1 MLQSTYKPALK
12 PPVPSAQAPLPPGW
26 TEHKAPS
33 GHTYYYNHETKKSTY
48 QRPSAAAP
56 QAAPP
61 QPPTA
66 PSYPHNAFPGAP
78 PYQQPGFNPQF
89 ARQQF
94 PGARG
99 GRGNFRGGH
108 HHQDRPRHEPK
119 DRPKHKYNIP
129 GCSPWLLVKTKL
141 GRRFVHNPETNESF
155 WKFPPDVMKGV
166 IEFDRIERE
175 KRERRERDE
184 PSDVEEEREA
194 AAALAAED
202 GQGDR
207 GKVVPNASREDKGY
221 DSDEYEE
228 VEVTDDEDAEEGDG
242 PSKRQRTDAE
252 DEEEAV
258 EFNEDDIAWQLE
270 AMGQYGDADDAGA
283 DEDQVMGEGEDLP
296 LSEEDSRALFRDM
309 LEDHH
314 CNPFWTWEKIIEEG
328 RVIADDR
335 YTVLPNMKSRK
346 EAWDDWSRDKVQSLK
361 EQREKAAKR
370 DPAIPYLT
378 FLHKHATPKLY
389 WPEFRRKYK
398 KEPEMKDPKLLDKD
412 REKWYREHIARL
424 KLPESTRKSDLSSLL
439 KSIPL
444 AQLNR
449 STSLA
454 ALPSS
459 LLRDLRYI
467 SLPSSVRDP
476 LIEAYISTLPPAPEP
491 TGQSAEEQEQAE
503 RRKMERERREN
514 ALAERERRV
523 HEEKRRQQRDL
534 AYGRDR
540 LREEEGELDRA
551 MKVGKEGLRAQLQG
565 LSTDDDDA
573 KKEDAQVE
581 KS

>member
-1 MLQSTYKPALK
+1 MLQSTYKPPPK
-12 PPVPSAQAPLPPGW
+12 PPAPAAQAPLPPGW

-33 GHTYYYNHETKKSTY
+33 GHTYYYNPETRKSTY
-48 QRPSAAAP
+48 QRPGAVP
-56 QAAPP
+56 QVAPP
-61 QPPTA
+61 QPPA
-66 PSYPHNAFPGAP
+66 PSFPQNVYPGP
-78 PYQQPGFNPQF
+78 PPHQQPGLNPQF
-89 ARQQF
+89 AQQHF

-108 HHQDRPRHEPK
+108 HQDRRRHEPQ
-119 DRPKHKYNIP
+119 DRPKHKYTIP

-155 WKFPPDVMKGV
+155 WKFPADVMKGV

-175 KRERRERDE
+175 KKERRERGE

-202 GQGDR
+202 GKGEAAH
-207 GKVVPNASREDKGY
+207 VVPTREAKGY

-228 VEVTDDEDAEEGDG
+228 VEVTDDEDAEEEDG

-270 AMGQYGDADDAGA
+270 ATGQDGLDAGA
-283 DEDQVMGEGEDLP
+283 DQDQDMDEGEDLP

-328 RVIADDR
+328 RVIDDDR
-335 YTVLPNMKSRK
+335 YTVLSNMKSRK
-346 EAWDDWSRDKVQSLK
+346 EAWDEWSRDKAQSLK
-361 EQREKAAKR
+361 EQREKAAKK
-370 DPAIPYLT
+370 DPAIPFLT

-398 KEPEMKDPKLLDKD
+398 KEPEMKDTKLLDKD
-412 REKWYREHIARL
+412 REKWYREHIGRL

-439 KSIPL
+439 KSIPV

-454 ALPSS
+454 ALPST

-467 SLPSSVRDP
+467 SLPASVRDP

-491 TGQSAEEQEQAE
+491 TGQSAEELEEVE
-503 RRKMERERREN
+503 RRKIERERREK

-523 HEEKRRQQRDL
+523 QEEKRRQRRDL

-565 LSTDDDDA
+565 LSTDDK
-573 KKEDAQVE
+573 KKEDGKVDA
-581 KS
+581 S